1 MHIAV
6 IGTGIA
12 GLTASWLLNR
22 SGHEVTLFEKQSTLG
37 MASHGMQIA
46 IDEVSLPCDVPSR
59 MFNPLLWPN
68 LSKVYDIAGVEST
81 SVNPSKSFCPFR
93 PQNETRSKAWLKLN
107 DSFQLSLLPQLLLQS
122 SSRKIVKDI
131 AKMMATAGSELERI
145 RSSDSNSVESFKA
158 YLERYDYSNEFIYQ
172 FLYPALASTVCTCS
186 YESLDQYPTD
196 ILLSAMQLLIGSTPL
211 QRTVNGTQHTADL
224 LSAGVSRMN
233 FNTTVAN
240 VSSTDDKA
248 MLEIENQGS
257 NSTHDFDHVI
267 VATQANSALAFL
279 DPKMRLE
286 KEILAGFKYEDVS
299 VVIHSD
305 PHWMP
310 ARKQDWA
317 TFNFLSRHDSQA
329 AMCSIWLNQFY
340 PEWETPTPLFQT
352 IMPLESPRPETL
364 LATAKLQRPTVS
376 ANTKMDIDRL
386 HNLHEQPDRRV
397 WFCGSYA
404 SPGIPLLESG
414 VVSAL
419 RLGKQLGF
427 KIPNACEI

>member
-1 MHIAV
+1 MQIAV

-12 GLTASWLLNR
+12 GLTASWLLHR
-22 SGHEVTLFEKQSTLG
+22 SGHEVTLLEKQSTLG
-37 MASHGMQIA
+37 LASHGMQIA
-46 IDEVSLPCDVPSR
+46 INGVSLRCDVPSR

-68 LSKVYDIAGVEST
+68 LSNVYDIVGVEST
-81 SVNPSKSFCPFR
+81 GVNSSKSFCPFR
-93 PQNETRSKAWLKLN
+93 PQNQSRSKAWLKLK

-131 AKMMATAGSELERI
+131 SKMMATAGSELERI
-145 RSSDSNSVESFKA
+145 RSSDSNSIESFGVF
-158 YLERYDYSNEFIYQ
+158 LERNGYSNEFIYQ

-186 YESLDQYPTD
+186 YDSLDQYPTD

-211 QRTVNGTQHTADL
+211 QRTVNGTQHTANL
-224 LSAGVSRMN
+224 LSAGVSRIN

-240 VSSTDDKA
+240 VSSTCDKA
-248 MLEIENQGS
+248 TIEIENEGS

-267 VATQANSALAFL
+267 VGTQANSACAFL
-279 DPKMRLE
+279 DPKMHIE
-286 KEILAGFKYEDVS
+286 KEILASFKYEDVS

-305 PHWMP
+305 QNWMP
-310 ARKQDWA
+310 ARNEDWA

-340 PEWETPTPLFQT
+340 PEWDTPTPLFQT
-352 IMPLESPRPETL
+352 IMPLESPRPATL

-376 ANTKMDIDRL
+376 ANTKMEIDRL
-386 HNLHEQPDRRV
+386 RNLHEQPDRRV

-419 RLGKQLGF
+419 KLGKQLGI
-427 KIPNACEI
+427 KIPNNCEI